1 MTIVPLPHRDHYDVV
16 IIGAGLAGLS
26 LSRQLLLASDSMTI
40 LQIDKRGEIPPVGQK
55 VGEATVQ
62 CSGYYFSKVLELE
75 EYLLREHYLKYNL
88 RFYWKTEG
96 LDNSRIE
103 SFSQS
108 YIRGISNV
116 PTYQLDRNK
125 IEGELLRRNLE
136 TDQFTF
142 DLNAINLNVELAET
156 DDAPHRVSYTVRG
169 EQFDV
174 TARWVIDA
182 AGRAHIFQKK
192 KQLERKNP
200 IRHGASFMWVDG
212 LLNLEYLTDRS
223 NKEVRLNPQRSMT
236 GHLPQWLATNHFCEE
251 GLWWWTI
258 PLQGK
263 TSLGLVYDNRLIPPA
278 TVNDPKLLVQWVCD
292 HFPCF
297 KHDLPERKIIHYA
310 CYRDFSFDCAQTIDR
325 RRWALIGEAG
335 RWTDPLYSPGGDLIS
350 IYNTLVTDAIMT
362 PDQAE
367 LDSKV
372 EIYEQLQKAVYNAY
386 VPSYA
391 ISYDC
396 LGDQEAYTLKYVWEL
411 TIYFGFYVFPFINDL
426 FTNRRFVVSF
436 LQRFSKL
443 GRVNHSLQTFI
454 NNYYHWKKEAR
465 EPHREQI
472 FFDFYEIGGL
482 GVAEKTFYKIG
493 LDVDAARQVIDE
505 QLANAIELARFT
517 AAHIYA
523 AVLGDPAVMRN
534 RGFVESMDLERLDFN
549 PDAMRRHYEQHAG
562 SMEPYPWK
570 WNPDAAMRFLTPRKA
585 AVASV

>member
-1 MTIVPLPHRDHYDVV
+1 VPLKHQDHYDVV

-26 LSRQLLLASDSMTI
+26 LARQLLLASDRLTI
-40 LQIDKRGEIPPVGQK
+40 LQIDKRGQIPPVGQK

-96 LDNSRIE
+96 QDNSRYE
-103 SFSQS
+103 SYSQS

-125 IEGELLRRNLE
+125 IEDELLRRNME

-142 DLNAINLNVELAET
+142 DLNAINLKIDLADA
-156 DDAPHRVSYTVRG
+156 DDQPHRVSYSVRG
-169 EQFDV
+169 ETRAV
-174 TARWVIDA
+174 TATWVIDA
-182 AGRAHIFQKK
+182 AGRAHVLQKQQ
-192 KQLERKNP
+192 QLERTNS

-212 LLNLEYLTDRS
+212 LLNIEYLTDRT
-223 NKEVRLNPQRSMT
+223 NKEVRLNPQRQHT
-236 GHLPQWLATNHFCEE
+236 GHLPFWLATNHFCEE

-263 TSLGLVYDNRLIPPA
+263 TSLGLVYDAKLIPPE
-278 TVNDPKLLVQWVCD
+278 TVNDPDLLVAWVCE

-297 KHDLPERKIIHYA
+297 ARDLPKRKILHWA
-310 CYRDFSFDCAQTIDR
+310 CYRDFSFDCAQTIHR

-350 IYNTLVTDAIMT
+350 IYNTLVTDAILT
-362 PDQAE
+362 TDLSE
-367 LDSKV
+367 LDAKV
-372 EIYEQLQKAVYNAY
+372 ELYEQLQRAVYNAY

-391 ISYDC
+391 VSYDC
-396 LGDQEAYTLKYVWEL
+396 LGDQEAYSLKYVWEL
-411 TIYFGFYVFPFINDL
+411 TIYFAFYVFPLINDL
-426 FTNRRFVVSF
+426 FTDRRFVISF

-443 GRVNHSLQTFI
+443 GRVNVSLQTFLSR
-454 NNYYHWKKEAR
+454 YFHWKKQNR
-465 EPHREQI
+465 EPNTEPI

-482 GVAEKTFYKIG
+482 GVAEKTFYKVG
-493 LDVDAARQVIDE
+493 VSVDQAREVLDQ

-523 AVLGDPAVMRN
+523 GVLGDPAVIRN
-534 RGFVESMDLERLDFN
+534 RSFVESLDLERLNFN
-549 PDAMRRHYEQHAG
+549 EDAMRLHYAEHAAAT
-562 SMEPYPWK
+562 EPYPWK
-570 WNPDAAMRFLTPRKA
+570 WNPDAAMRFMTPRKA
-585 AVASV
+585 AAVVAGR

>member
-1 MTIVPLPHRDHYDVV
+1 VPLPHQDHYDVV

-26 LSRQLLLASDSMTI
+26 LARQLLLASDRLTI
-40 LQIDKRGEIPPVGQK
+40 LEIDKRGEIPPVGQK

-96 LDNSRIE
+96 QDNSRYE
-103 SFSQS
+103 SYSQS

-125 IEGELLRRNLE
+125 IEDELLRRNQE
-136 TDQFTF
+136 TSQFTF
-142 DLNAINLNVELAET
+142 DLNAVNLNVELAET
-156 DDAPHRVSYTVRG
+156 DDEPHRVSYTVRG
-169 EQFDV
+169 EPRAV

-182 AGRAHIFQKK
+182 AGRAHVLAKK
-192 KQLERKNP
+192 RQLERKNP
-200 IRHGASFMWVDG
+200 IRHGSSFMWVDG
-212 LLNLEYLTDRS
+212 LLNLENLTDS
-223 NKEVRLNPQRSMT
+223 SPKEIRLNPQRSQT
-236 GHLPQWLATNHFCEE
+236 GHLPFWLATNHFCEE

-263 TSLGLVYDNRLIPPA
+263 TSLGLVYDNRLIPPS
-278 TVNDPKLLVQWVCD
+278 TVNDPKRLVQWVCD

-297 KHDLPERKIIHYA
+297 ARDLPNREIIHYA

-350 IYNTLVTDAIMT
+350 IYNTLVTDAILL
-362 PDQAE
+362 PDQAA
-367 LDSKV
+367 LDEKV
-372 EIYEQLQKAVYNAY
+372 ELYEQLQRAVYNAY

-391 ISYDC
+391 VSYDC

-411 TIYFGFYVFPFINDL
+411 TIYFAFYVFPFINDL
-426 FTNRRFVVSF
+426 FTDRRFIVIF

-443 GRVNHSLQTFI
+443 GRVNVSLQTFI
-454 NNYYHWKKEAR
+454 NDYYHWKKEAR
-465 EPHREQI
+465 EPHTEPI

-482 GVAEKTFYKIG
+482 GVAEKTFYKVG
-493 LDVDAARQVIDE
+493 VSVDDAREILDE
-505 QLANAIELARFT
+505 QLANTTELARFT
-517 AAHIYA
+517 AVHIYA
-523 AVLGDPAVMRN
+523 AVLDDPAVLRN
-534 RGFVESMDLERLDFN
+534 RAFVESLDLERLQFA
-549 PDAMRRHYEQHAG
+549 PEAMRLQYEAHA
-562 SMEPYPWK
+562 SATEPYPWK
-570 WNPDAAMRFLTPRKA
+570 WNPDAAARFLTPRKA
-585 AVASV
+585 AVPAAI